1 MEDEILEESLDAT
14 KSLAG
19 RAVTVGV
26 VAVAVGAVAYFG
38 KKAFRRY
45 QDSRVEQVV
54 PPADEDSEIMQDILR
69 AKALV
74 AEANEVAVAHG
85 IPTTEERAAAAA
97 QTTDAYVDP
106 IPPGNDPGNYTS
118 VDEFKAEVVDVLKAE
133 MVNTIMGMTEEQLDS
148 ALMSRVEV
156 PEEAETHSI
165 FAEVEW
171 DHAQVAKDRKG
182 KDVYV
187 LHEDEF
193 FQDERGYTQDT
204 LMYYSG
210 DYTLADPHDRPIY
223 NSTEVLGTDFMN
235 QFGQGTNQ
243 EDVLYIRNEVLK
255 SEYEVVLA
263 AGSYAEE
270 ILGVDASDE
279 DRPVKRVVR
288 SKDWEEQ

>member
-1 MEDEILEESLDAT
+1 MEDEILEETLDAT
-14 KSLAG
+14 KSLTG

-69 AKALV
+69 AKELI
-74 AEANEVAVAHG
+74 AEANEVAIAHG
-85 IPTTEERAAAAA
+85 IP
-97 QTTDAYVDP
+97 TTDAYVDP

-171 DHAQVAKDRKG
+171 DHAQVAKERKG

-243 EDVLYIRNEVLK
+243 EDVLYIRNETLK
-255 SEYEVVLA
+255 AEYEVVLA
-263 AGSYAEE
+263 GGSYAEE

-279 DRPVKRVVR
+279 DRPVKRVAR

>member
-1 MEDEILEESLDAT
+1 MEDEILEETLDAT
-14 KSLAG
+14 KSLTG

-38 KKAFRRY
+38 KKAFQRY

-69 AKALV
+69 AKELV
-74 AEANEVAVAHG
+74 AEANAVAIEHG
-85 IPTTEERAAAAA
+85 IP
-97 QTTDAYVDP
+97 TTDAYVDP

-133 MVNTIMGMTEEQLDS
+133 MVNTIMGMTEDQLDS

-156 PEEAETHSI
+156 PEEVETHSI

-171 DHAQVAKDRKG
+171 DHAQVAKERKG

-193 FQDERGYTQDT
+193 FQDERGYSQDT

-243 EDVLYIRNEVLK
+243 EDVLYIRNETLK
-255 SEYEVVLA
+255 AEYEVVLA
-263 AGSYAEE
+263 GGSYAEE

>member
-1 MEDEILEESLDAT
+1 MEDEILEETLDAT
-14 KSLAG
+14 KSLTG

-69 AKALV
+69 AKELI
-74 AEANEVAVAHG
+74 AEANEVAIAHG
-85 IPTTEERAAAAA
+85 IP
-97 QTTDAYVDP
+97 TTDAYVDP

-156 PEEAETHSI
+156 PEEEETHSI

-171 DHAQVAKDRKG
+171 DHAQVAKERKG

-243 EDVLYIRNEVLK
+243 EDVLYIRNETLK
-255 SEYEVVLA
+255 AEYEVVLA
-263 AGSYAEE
+263 GGSYAEE

-279 DRPVKRVVR
+279 DRPVKRVAR

>member
-1 MEDEILEESLDAT
+1 MEEETLEETLETT
-14 KSLAG
+14 KSLTG
-19 RAVTVGV
+19 RAVTVGAV
-26 VAVAVGAVAYFG
+26 VVAVGAVAYFG

-54 PPADEDSEIMQDILR
+54 PPVPEDSEIMQDILR
-69 AKALV
+69 AKELI
-74 AEANEVAVAHG
+74 AEANEVALEYNL
-85 IPTTEERAAAAA
+85 P
-97 QTTDAYVDP
+97 TTDAYVDP

-118 VDEFKAEVVDVLKAE
+118 VDEFKAEVVEVLKSE
-133 MVNTIMGMTEEQLDS
+133 MVNTIMGMTEEQLDE

-156 PEEAETHSI
+156 EDEEVAKTHSI

-171 DHAQVAKDRKG
+171 DHQQVAKERKG
-182 KDVYV
+182 KSVYV

-223 NSTEVLGTDFMN
+223 NTTEVLGTDFMN
-235 QFGQGTNQ
+235 EFGKGTNQ
-243 EDVLYIRNEVLK
+243 EDVLYIRNETLK
-255 SEYEVVLA
+255 AEYEVVLA
-263 AGSYAEE
+263 SGTYAED

-279 DRPVKRVVR
+279 DRPARRLTR
-288 SKDWEEQ
+288 SRDWDEQ

>member
-1 MEDEILEESLDAT
+1 MEDEILEETLDAT
-14 KSLAG
+14 KSLTG

-69 AKALV
+69 AKELI
-74 AEANEVAVAHG
+74 AEADEVAIAHG
-85 IPTTEERAAAAA
+85 IP
-97 QTTDAYVDP
+97 TTDAYVDP

-171 DHAQVAKDRKG
+171 DHAQVAKERKG

-243 EDVLYIRNEVLK
+243 EDVLYIRNETLK
-255 SEYEVVLA
+255 AEYEVVLA
-263 AGSYAEE
+263 GGSYAEE

-279 DRPVKRVVR
+279 DRPVKRVAR